1 MWTHEVI
8 HPISLKAYRNLVLQ
22 EDPAIHYA
30 PDELMCQDYNEF
42 IAEQGWH
49 MYSLAIQNMIPEEEQ
64 GEDFWNEMSLL
75 ISILMLQDQQ
85 IISIQELLE
94 TGNKAVILFGP
105 PGTGKTYT
113 AKELVCKELGISE
126 KEMEDFEFD
135 SDKTSYDKGAWV
147 LTQFHPNYTYED
159 FIGGISPNL
168 EGSVLSYTLKEGIF
182 KKLCDTAAKNE
193 NRDKKFII
201 IIDEI
206 NRADLSA
213 VFGELMYSLEYRDKS
228 VVIPNF
234 KERFVIPSN
243 IYLIGTMNS
252 IDKSLVTFDLAL
264 RRRFAFIKVMPQ
276 LKVLE
281 KMLAKKTSQMPVL
294 KSIFQDVRQ

>member
-1 MWTHEVI
+1 
-8 HPISLKAYRNLVLQ
+8 
-22 EDPAIHYA
+22 
-30 PDELMCQDYNEF
+30 
-42 IAEQGWH
+42 
-49 MYSLAIQNMIPEEEQ
+49 
-64 GEDFWNEMSLL
+64 
-75 ISILMLQDQQ
+75 MLQDQQ

-182 KKLCDTAAKNE
+182 KNFAIPQQRMKIETRNSL
-193 NRDKKFII
+193 
-201 IIDEI
+201 
-206 NRADLSA
+206 LL
-213 VFGELMYSLEYRDKS
+213 LMKS
-228 VVIPNF
+228 TEPICLLF
-234 KERFVIPSN
+234 
-243 IYLIGTMNS
+243 
-252 IDKSLVTFDLAL
+252 LVN
-264 RRRFAFIKVMPQ
+264 
-276 LKVLE
+276 
-281 KMLAKKTSQMPVL
+281 
-294 KSIFQDVRQ
+294 